1 MKKGY
6 KRVIN
11 WEVWWPRVLTMKSN
25 GLTYAEIGDA
35 LGVSRQR
42 VYQMMKKY
50 RDTKTVK
57 DGRTYAN
64 RNR

>member
-11 WEVWWPRVLTMKSN
+11 WEVWWPRVLTMKAN

-57 DGRTYAN
+57 D
-64 RNR
+64 